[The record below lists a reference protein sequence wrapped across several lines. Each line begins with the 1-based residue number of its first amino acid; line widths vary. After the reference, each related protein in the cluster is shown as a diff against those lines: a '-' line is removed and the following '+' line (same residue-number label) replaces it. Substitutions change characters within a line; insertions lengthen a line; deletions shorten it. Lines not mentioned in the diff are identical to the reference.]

1 MNDELDDF
9 LQAHGA
15 KPMDQAILDHY
26 VDAMTETV
34 IPDIVR
40 DVQVR
45 EELAIELRYTP
56 LVSKHPA

>member
-15 KPMDQAILDHY
+15 KPMDQAILDDY
-26 VDAMTETV
+26 VEAMTETV
-34 IPDIVR
+34 IPDNVR

-45 EELAIELRYTP
+45 E
-56 LVSKHPA
+56 